1 MKIESA
7 EYKIQ
12 LNSDEIRGLAYCV
25 HRDLMR
31 SIKEHYNCLQQSK
44 DGEPIFKDMEKDK
57 IRMMKFLFQ
66 IVGEF
71 YFSINCES
79 EYISMFEQKRKER
92 REND

>member
-12 LNSDEIRGLAYCV
+12 LNSEEVRSLAYCV
-25 HRDLMR
+25 HRDLIR
-31 SIKEHYNCLQQSK
+31 AIKDHYNCLQQGK

-71 YFSINCES
+71 YFLINCES
-79 EYISMFEQKRKER
+79 EYMSMFEQKRKER
-92 REND
+92 QEGK